1 MEPSKFEMADYLDS
15 KEMIPKRTQASLRK
29 GNWLI
34 HKDGENIIQIWTSNL
49 SGKEKVFVNN
59 ELVSEKR
66 NLKKEAFHEFSD
78 ENGVKYKV
86 LFKTISI
93 SKGSST
99 CIIVRNEDT
108 IKTFSIKYVSGKMIN
123 LKQLLIFIF
132 SFLIFIIINRIFEI
146 SALQGKIY
154 FAVLVVLLF
163 IARKPGKMII
173 EE

>member
-1 MEPSKFEMADYLDS
+1 
-15 KEMIPKRTQASLRK
+15 MIPKKTQASLRK

-34 HKDGENIIQIWTSNL
+34 HEDGDNVIQIWTSNL

-59 ELVSEKR
+59 ELISEKR

-78 ENGVKYKV
+78 EQGVKYKV
-86 LFKTISI
+86 LFKTTSV

-99 CIIVRNEDT
+99 CLIIRNEAT
-108 IKTFSIKYVSGKMIN
+108 IKTFFIKYVSGKMIN

-132 SFLIFIIINRIFEI
+132 SFLIFIIINRMFEI
-146 SALQGKIY
+146 SALQLKIY
-154 FAVLVVLLF
+154 FAVLVVLIF
-163 IARKPGKMII
+163 IARKPGKMMI